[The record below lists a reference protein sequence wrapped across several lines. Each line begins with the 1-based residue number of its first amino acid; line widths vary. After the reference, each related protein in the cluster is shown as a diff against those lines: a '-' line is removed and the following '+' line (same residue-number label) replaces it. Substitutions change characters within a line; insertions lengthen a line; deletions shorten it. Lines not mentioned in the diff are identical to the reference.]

1 MSEEEVIL
9 VEDALWVIAKSIGL
23 QVYDFNF
30 SLNFTCRHPLDRP
43 QNTSVVARCGPFEEY
58 EQRYREL
65 LDHGMTLINSPSE
78 HLLGSELPHWYPLL
92 EDLTPRSV
100 CFDTIPSVDD
110 VSSRLQWPVFIKG
123 QRQTSRHNRSIAIA
137 EGPDAFQ
144 RAMNIFQQD
153 PILGW
158 QKVICREYVP
168 LRPVEDVVPDRIPS
182 SFEFRT
188 FWWRQEL
195 VGIGRYWWDGKPYE
209 MTVDERKVAIDLAKE
224 AALRLSVPFL
234 VVDLAQTAEGE
245 WIVIECNDGQESGYA
260 GVKPLALWQRV
271 LEIEKDRGN

>member
-1 MSEEEVIL
+1 
-9 VEDALWVIAKSIGL
+9 
-23 QVYDFNF
+23 
-30 SLNFTCRHPLDRP
+30 LDRP